1 MPFERLEELSHSL
14 APHYAALRAIRTR
27 EALAKSPLWAE
38 IGAEIARVTSGV
50 EQGANAAARGPH
62 APGRLRVAA
71 WNIQRGARFEE
82 LLRALREDPILS
94 LADVLLLSEV
104 DCGMGRSGNRHVAR
118 ELAEALDMHYAF
130 AVSYLVLEDD
140 YLENPDGVENT
151 RALAGTAILSR
162 VPLARPENV
171 DLPELRDK
179 FSSSEKRLG
188 KKRAL
193 CAELELPGGPAVVG
207 VVHLDSTASPAQRA
221 RQLEL
226 LLERVDHRREA
237 RGISRA
243 LVGGDFNSSTYDSS
257 STGAL
262 LRDLVHKLFVV
273 GFKNTVARYMEP
285 ELHQERPA
293 FDALARRG
301 YHVEGWNDRAAGT
314 YRYDLH
320 SDYAVEKVRRQVG
333 TPLVRLL
340 QYKLRPW
347 GGVVPA
353 RLDWLAGRELTPR
366 GAYVV
371 APTGTDGVPV
381 SDHAAVVVDV
391 ATD

>member
-1 MPFERLEELSHSL
+1 MPFERLDELSHSL
-14 APHYAALRAIRTR
+14 APHYEALRAIRTR
-27 EALAKSPLWAE
+27 SELHRSPLHAE
-38 IGAEIARVTSGV
+38 IGAEIARVVGGV
-50 EQGANAAARGPH
+50 EVGVHSAPRPPRD
-62 APGRLRVAA
+62 PGRLRVVA
-71 WNIQRGARFEE
+71 WNVQRGARFEE
-82 LLRALREDPILS
+82 LLGALRGDPVLRD
-94 LADVLLLSEV
+94 ADVLLLVEV

-118 ELAEALDMHYAF
+118 ELADALAMHYAF
-130 AVSYLVLEDD
+130 APSYLVLEDD
-140 YLENPDGVENT
+140 YLENPDGVANT
-151 RALAGTAILSR
+151 RALAGAAILSR
-162 VPLARPENV
+162 LPLLGVENV

-193 CAELELPGGPAVVG
+193 CAEVRLGGVPLVLGA
-207 VVHLDSTASPAQRA
+207 VHLDSTASPAQRA
-221 RQLEL
+221 RQLDF
-226 LLERVDHRREA
+226 LLERMEA
-237 RGISRA
+237 RLAPAA

-262 LRDLVHKLFVV
+262 LRDLSHKLFRV
-273 GFKNTVARYMEP
+273 GFKRTVLRYMEP
-285 ELHQERPA
+285 ERHQERPV
-293 FDALARRG
+293 FDALAARG
-301 YHVEGWNDRAAGT
+301 YSVEGWNDPGHGT

-353 RLDWLAGRELTPR
+353 RLDWMAGRGLAPHDPR
-366 GAYVV
+366 VV
-371 APTGTDGVPV
+371 APVGADGVPV

-391 ATD
+391 ATA